1 MPLSLGWDADPED
14 EESPPESTVPG
25 LLLSDIAAGATR
37 PVTARWMHSLYKHIV
52 DTKDPGTMLVYLRE
66 AGYTTRFSWPHALI
80 IATFFLQ
87 LLVLPFAVAHGQQR
101 EAWLIVAGAV
111 IRVFEGILAWM
122 YPRYRAPR
130 STPDTPTPRYWALHT
145 GMTTNHILVITHRF
159 GRQGKRINL
168 EDAAVPLR
176 RKTEGVIHKLE
187 NPIRVVLKLSIW
199 VQKGASLVTSANGY
213 TIPLVL
219 LSGTIVL
226 EFISAAAGFLPIQAH
241 FEILNTGSYVL
252 DHLTAACQKTG
263 SLSVG
268 FVESL
273 LPDPSGEHLD
283 YHWIKEILSDKPG
296 IHSYSRWNRPL
307 TMITLRFISGTSR

>member
-14 EESPPESTVPG
+14 EESPPESIVSG

-52 DTKDPGTMLVYLRE
+52 DTKGPGTMLVYLRE
-66 AGYTTRFSWPHALI
+66 AGYTTRFSWPHTLI

-87 LLVLPFAVAHGQQR
+87 LLVLPVAVAHGQQR
-101 EAWLIVAGAV
+101 EAWLIVGGAV
-111 IRVFEGILAWM
+111 IHRTTVHPGN
-122 YPRYRAPR
+122 
-130 STPDTPTPRYWALHT
+130 TQRYWALHT

-159 GRQGKRINL
+159 GRQGKCINL

-219 LSGTIVL
+219 LSGTIVV
-226 EFISAAAGFLPIQAH
+226 EFISAV
-241 FEILNTGSYVL
+241 Y
-252 DHLTAACQKTG
+252 
-263 SLSVG
+263 LSK
-268 FVESL
+268 
-273 LPDPSGEHLD
+273 H
-283 YHWIKEILSDKPG
+283 I
-296 IHSYSRWNRPL
+296 SRP
-307 TMITLRFISGTSR
+307 